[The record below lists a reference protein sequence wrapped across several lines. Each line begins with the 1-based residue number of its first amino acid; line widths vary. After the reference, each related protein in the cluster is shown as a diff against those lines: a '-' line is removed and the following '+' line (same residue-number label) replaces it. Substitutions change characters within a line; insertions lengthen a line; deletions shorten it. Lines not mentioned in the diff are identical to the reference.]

1 MSNFKFVLQVFLIW
15 RLLLFTP
22 LLFQQIPLNQF
33 LIFPWTNFDGSHFIS
48 IAFNGYTFDGRFF
61 PLYPI
66 LIKLGSLPFNFYEAY
81 NFIDA
86 YIYVGLFISN
96 LFFLLSLML
105 LYKMVKNNYSE
116 QIARL
121 SVVSLLIFPTSFFF
135 GGIYSESLFLFLS
148 LLTFYFSQ
156 KKQWGMASITALLLS
171 VTRFVGIFILLP
183 LIYEFIVKEKANR
196 LKSISLF
203 FIPSGLIAFSIFC
216 YYKWGDALY
225 FIKAQG
231 QLGNSR
237 SVDSI
242 ITPLQTVYRYLR
254 ILASLP
260 YKQYDFWIA
269 LLELSVFLFV
279 SILIYIG
286 WKKKLNR
293 SFFIFALISFLIPV
307 SSGTFTGLPRY
318 VITIFPLFITLA
330 LINNRIF
337 KFAYA
342 IISTA
347 LLFVLLMLFSR
358 GYFVA

>member
-22 LLFQQIPLNQF
+22 LIFQHIPLNQF
-33 LIFPWTNFDGSHFIS
+33 LIFPWTNFDGSHYLS

-66 LIKLGSLPFNFYEAY
+66 LIKLVSLPFNFYEAY
-81 NFIDA
+81 
-86 YIYVGLFISN
+86 IYVGIFISN
-96 LFFLLSLML
+96 LFFFLSLIL
-105 LYKMVKNNYSE
+105 LYKLVKNNYSE

-121 SVVSLLIFPTSFFF
+121 SVVALLIFPTSFFF

-148 LLTFYFSQ
+148 LLTFYFTQ
-156 KKQWGMASITALLLS
+156 KKQWVMVSFAALLLS
-171 VTRFVGIFILLP
+171 VTRLVGIFILLP
-183 LIYEFIVKEKANR
+183 LIYEFIVKEKAKR

-225 FIKAQG
+225 FIKSQG

-242 ITPLQTVYRYLR
+242 IIPPQAVYRYFK
-254 ILASLP
+254 ILASIS

-269 LLELSVFLFV
+269 LFELAVFLLV

-286 WKKKLNR
+286 WKKKLNY
-293 SFFIFALISFLIPV
+293 SYFIFALISFLIPV